1 MLRASSRGN
10 DALDIQSVVDPEAES
25 GVPHGG
31 ILTAFAE
38 SAVRRSDDLPERRED
53 IVAAIGEP
61 ALIDAAGIV
70 ANFQR
75 MVRIADACGIPLD
88 DWTRKR
94 TADAKRQ
101 LALHRFKSAANTPAN

>member
-38 SAVRRSDDLPERRED
+38 SAVRRSDDLPECRED

-94 TADAKRQ
+94 TADAKEQ
-101 LALHRFKSAANTPAN
+101 LHLDRFKSAANTPSN

>member
-10 DALDIQSVVDPEAES
+10 DALDIQSVVDPQAES

-101 LALHRFKSAANTPAN
+101 LALERFKSAANTPSN

>member
-10 DALDIQSVVDPEAES
+10 DALDIQSVVDPETES

-75 MVRIADACGIPLD
+75 MVRIADACGIPLE

-94 TADAKRQ
+94 TADAKEQ
-101 LALHRFKSAANTPAN
+101 LRLHRFKSAANTPSN

>member
-10 DALDIQSVVDPEAES
+10 DALDIQSVVDPQAES
-25 GVPHGG
+25 GIPHGG

-38 SAVRRSDDLPERRED
+38 SAVRRSEDLPERRED

>member
-10 DALDIQSVVDPEAES
+10 DALDIQSVVDPDAES